1 MFLVLFMIL
10 DTCYIV
16 FQDLVDFV
24 WGLWSIFGIHMLFWA
39 HISREMEEIGKR
51 MGSRGSDQKNVM
63 KESIKVRM
71 KGRGLKWGATDL
83 GSA

>member
-1 MFLVLFMIL
+1 
-10 DTCYIV
+10 
-16 FQDLVDFV
+16 
-24 WGLWSIFGIHMLFWA
+24 MLFWA

-71 KGRGLKWGATDL
+71 KGRGLK
-83 GSA
+83 